1 MADTCRNLEESQILQ
16 QPEIHLPTE
25 IIIYIMEFL
34 PLADRISASQVCHQ
48 WYEASREQK
57 LHYNEVVILH
67 DNISRPLQVFEN
79 SYGTFVN
86 FVFKEV
92 ELGAKLSAFWDKFCP
107 SMCSLGIYSCDV
119 SERTFVEILARCVQL
134 QSLRVNGCR
143 ELLMSG
149 RVLEVESDVLQLLR
163 KTLRKLKELS
173 LSYNRYLSDAL
184 FNRFVAIAPNLEEL
198 SVTGCQI
205 SFHMGLYRKF
215 YSKKMLANDNIVPSE
230 SVLTF
235 PNILN
240 FIISQAKKLKKL
252 TFGHTLIDNAAVT
265 QLAQVPSL
273 NLMSLHLQSCDQLT
287 NVGII
292 ALTEH
297 QKLLT
302 ELDLSECSRL
312 TDHSLLAICNNL
324 TNLTILNIR
333 SCRAI
338 SDISVSEMCRL
349 QKLKDLNLSHCEL
362 VTGKGIVQGLCSKV
376 NPSFRRLNLSVLP
389 LDEDTVCQVAE
400 KLPGLTH
407 LDLSWCFIAVTDRS
421 VQAICTHLIWLH
433 TLKLT
438 ACNRVTDSGLTGI
451 QMTEE
456 EENVI
461 KNDMPIYEDSQTLD
475 STDEDPMHKIS
486 LRSRAEKEIVQDAR
500 RKQLVSQKCEDQ
512 TQGTTVSGNS
522 LERLKGL
529 RFLDICGCNRIT
541 DVSLKYAFNFPSLQH
556 LDISRCQQVTRVGL
570 TYLAVRNPSIET
582 LIMSHCYNVIDEG
595 LLSIV
600 KCLYRL
606 KHLDIK
612 GCTHLTD
619 VSIEAIGKYCCN
631 MKYLDVS
638 NCPGMTAESVDKME
652 KQLPVVHTVHRHGL
666 RPRIQSF
673 LSDESIAEMKPI
685 PPPPP
690 RKKFSFLRC

>member
-205 SFHMGLYRKF
+205 SFHMGLYR
-215 YSKKMLANDNIVPSE
+215 
-230 SVLTF
+230 
-235 PNILN
+235 
-240 FIISQAKKLKKL
+240 
-252 TFGHTLIDNAAVT
+252 
-265 QLAQVPSL
+265 
-273 NLMSLHLQSCDQLT
+273 
-287 NVGII
+287 
-292 ALTEH
+292 
-297 QKLLT
+297 
-302 ELDLSECSRL
+302 
-312 TDHSLLAICNNL
+312 
-324 TNLTILNIR
+324 
-333 SCRAI
+333 
-338 SDISVSEMCRL
+338 
-349 QKLKDLNLSHCEL
+349 
-362 VTGKGIVQGLCSKV
+362 
-376 NPSFRRLNLSVLP
+376 
-389 LDEDTVCQVAE
+389 
-400 KLPGLTH
+400 
-407 LDLSWCFIAVTDRS
+407 
-421 VQAICTHLIWLH
+421 
-433 TLKLT
+433 
-438 ACNRVTDSGLTGI
+438 
-451 QMTEE
+451 
-456 EENVI
+456 
-461 KNDMPIYEDSQTLD
+461 
-475 STDEDPMHKIS
+475 
-486 LRSRAEKEIVQDAR
+486 
-500 RKQLVSQKCEDQ
+500 
-512 TQGTTVSGNS
+512 
-522 LERLKGL
+522 L